1 MNSNALGPMKKQVL
15 DVGQCQMDHGALR
28 RLIEGKFAAY
38 VTQAHSA
45 EQALAQLHSRQFD
58 LVLVNRKLDADY
70 SDGLEIIKQLKA
82 DPELSCVN
90 VMLVTNYAEHQEQAV
105 AAGAAPGFGKAEL
118 MQPSTLERLKPFLA

>member
-1 MNSNALGPMKKQVL
+1 MKKHVL

-28 RLIEGKFAAY
+28 RLIEGKFAAD
-38 VTQAHSA
+38 VTQAQSA
-45 EQALAQLHSRQFD
+45 GQALAQLRAAQFD
-58 LVLVNRKLDADY
+58 LVLVNRKLDVDD
-70 SDGLEIIKQLKA
+70 SDGLEIIRQIKA
-82 DPELSCVN
+82 DPQLAGVN